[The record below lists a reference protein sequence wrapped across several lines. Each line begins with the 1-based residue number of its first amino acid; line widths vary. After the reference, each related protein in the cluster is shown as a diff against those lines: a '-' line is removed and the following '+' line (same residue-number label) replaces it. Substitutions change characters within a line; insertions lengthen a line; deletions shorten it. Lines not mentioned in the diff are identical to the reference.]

1 MKRGQTNTV
10 FCFLASFA
18 ILLGF
23 MLLPENPFVPENQ
36 TPNADHATETASL
49 PLVPVAGQDAGWLLP
64 TLLRTDLEETGRW
77 DYWFTCRE
85 AGTLPEAPLP
95 TACFLN
101 TPHEKTFKMLT
112 ASLDAIPG
120 HGKDSHLGWSS
131 STYFRFFT
139 EWLLFGLGQKG
150 SESPPADPLGCKGA
164 SDRLLEVFDLPLLL
178 HHPYDYMG
186 DLLAEC
192 AYGRHNSFYPTPHP
206 ICEFMV
212 RMLMLEGDNRAKT
225 VCDPCTGTGRLLL
238 HASNYSMR
246 LFGMDIDQLMCQIAL
261 VNGYF
266 FAPWLV
272 RPLPFLDGGYD
283 DPETSVCI
291 SDSITA
297 TAPPHIAIR
306 LEDTEPD
313 TENQW
318 KFEPIKLRRKKTW
331 DDDQEVRQGKLF

>member
-1 MKRGQTNTV
+1 
-10 FCFLASFA
+10 
-18 ILLGF
+18 
-23 MLLPENPFVPENQ
+23 MLLPENPFVPEDQ
-36 TPNADHATETASL
+36 TPKADNATETVSL
-49 PLVPVAGQDAGWLLP
+49 PRLPVAGKDAGWLLP
-64 TLLRTDLEETGRW
+64 TLILTDLKETARW
-77 DYWFTCRE
+77 DYWFTCME
-85 AGTLPEAPLP
+85 AGTLPDAPLP
-95 TACFLN
+95 PVYFLG
-101 TPHEKTFKMLT
+101 TPHKDTLKMLT
-112 ASLDAIPG
+112 DSLDAISG

-150 SESPPADPLGCKGA
+150 SETPPADPMGCTGA

-178 HHPYDYMG
+178 KHPYDYIG
-186 DLLAEC
+186 DLLSEC

-206 ICEFMV
+206 VCEFMV
-212 RMLMLEGDNRAKT
+212 RMLMLGEDNRTKT

-272 RPLPFLDGGYD
+272 RPLPFLDSGYD
-283 DPETSVCI
+283 NPETSKSI

-297 TAPPHIAIR
+297 SAPAHIADR
-306 LEDTEPD
+306 LVDTEPD

-318 KFEPIKLRRKKTW
+318 RFEPIKLRRKKTSN
-331 DDDQEVRQGKLF
+331 DNQEVRQGKLF